1 MTRPVART
9 VKRKPAG
16 PQASHG
22 PAAFD
27 AGKAEVEAVPPIA
40 FTEPDGALVDPVTQH
55 ELRPRPNIWLRAFW
69 WSLGLLVSLGLGLAA
84 ERLITDLFARY
95 DWLGWAALA
104 LLGVLVTALL
114 ALIARELLA
123 LTRLRKLARL
133 QQDAAEAYEADEIK
147 RARAVAGE
155 IAALYAGRADLA
167 RAEAQF
173 QVDARSVFDG
183 AELIRLAERDLI
195 GPLDARARALIA
207 ASSRRI
213 AIVTAVSPRALVDI
227 AFVAF
232 ESIRLSRRIAELY
245 GGRPGFFGFWRLARA
260 ILGHLAITGGVALGD
275 SVVQQLLGHGLAA
288 RLSARLG
295 EGVINGLMT
304 VRVGIAAMRVIRPM
318 PFVARKAPTVTEFMA
333 ELAKVTAT
341 DDGTK

>member
-9 VKRKPAG
+9 VKRKPGIAE
-16 PQASHG
+16 ARRG

-27 AGKAEVEAVPPIA
+27 ATQAEIEAAPPDA
-40 FTEPDGALVDPVTQH
+40 FVAPDDALVDPVTQH
-55 ELRPRPNIWLRAFW
+55 ELRPRPNFWLRAFW

-84 ERLITDLFARY
+84 ERLIADLFARY
-95 DWLGWAALA
+95 DWLGWTALG
-104 LLGVLVTALL
+104 LVGVLVAALL
-114 ALIARELLA
+114 ALIGREVLA
-123 LTRLRKLARL
+123 LSRLRKLARL
-133 QQDAAEAYEADEIK
+133 QQDAAEAHEADDIK
-147 RARAVAGE
+147 RARTVTGEVAS
-155 IAALYAGRADLA
+155 LYAGRADLA

-173 QVDARSVFDG
+173 QLDARSVFDG
-183 AELIRLAERDLI
+183 AELVRLAERDLI
-195 GPLDARARALIA
+195 GPLDVRARALIA
-207 ASSRRI
+207 TSSRRI

-232 ESIRLSRRIAELY
+232 ESVRLSRRIAELY

-333 ELAKVTAT
+333 ELAKVTGA
-341 DDGTK
+341 DDKS